1 MTSWLTTSEFFF
13 TMAQGGTGECTVD
26 AIGGGVFVILGSVFL
41 ALLFTGTWQGKASL
55 QWPTVEGEIV
65 ESFVSEEY
73 DEGRCYRPKIR
84 YRYQVNDQEYTSE
97 LTTFKAYWL
106 VRKTAEKMVDRY
118 PVGSRVQVHYNPRR
132 PKQAV
137 LEPGAS
143 LPPAVALIVVIA
155 MLAFGICLLLGIP

>member
-1 MTSWLTTSEFFF
+1 MISWSATMAFFLL
-13 TMAQGGTGECTVD
+13 AQGGSAECSLD
-26 AIGGGVFVILGSVFL
+26 AIGGAVFIFFGFVFL
-41 ALLFTGTWQGKASL
+41 ALLSTGVWQGKASVE
-55 QWPTVEGEIV
+55 WPTAEGEII
-65 ESFVSEEY
+65 ESYVNEEY
-73 DEGRCYRPKIR
+73 DEGRVYRPKVR
-84 YRYQVNDQEYTSE
+84 YRFEVNDQEYTSD
-97 LTTFKAYWL
+97 LITFKAYWL

-137 LEPGAS
+137 LEAGAS